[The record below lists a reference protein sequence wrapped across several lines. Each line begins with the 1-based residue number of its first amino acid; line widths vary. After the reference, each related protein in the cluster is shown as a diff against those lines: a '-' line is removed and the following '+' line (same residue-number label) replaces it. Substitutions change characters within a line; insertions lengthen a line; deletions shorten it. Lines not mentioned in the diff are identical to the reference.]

1 MFTTNRSPIRTTNI
15 DNSFNR
21 NQSPQIIK
29 IKKYDGELINYIYTK
44 GPKVLDYQDENSSLI
59 RNTFISNLND
69 QTNDSP
75 YSNYTYNSPIKVKK
89 KNKYEEKKYNNNNY
103 STNDSSIT
111 KLVGEVSSSYIKKI
125 KVTQNKIP
133 KKNSISNYL
142 IKSPDLIRKRNKN
155 GYNIINNEIYNGNT
169 FNKSKLLKIE
179 YKSKSIDVATEKER
193 KKAKFN
199 EENKSNVPEIKIIP
213 INLNKGGVVNLTLN
227 QIKKKYGEIEYV
239 KEEEKN
245 TFIQNYFREHKNN
258 KKEDNKEEESEYYNY
273 LKIEEFIQ
281 IIYNLILK
289 EKRYLLNKLKI
300 QRQYLQLKSIKRNLN
315 YHKPIVKQKR
325 KEDSVAS
332 LNQISN
338 YFLPTNSAHESLKS
352 LKENLLVNNFDISK
366 NDFDDYPSSFRNLKY
381 SEQNSLCFKGIKKTN
396 RKSINELSENLNY
409 KKLYENA
416 EENLNKIKKQ
426 GKNFGFL
433 YIRKKVNNIQ
443 YKPSKISSFK
453 EIEMDFPEDGDFM
466 YEAIKKKLQMKKR
479 VNNIEIQGIKKNP
492 YSWVQLP
499 FAIKNLLLDYIY
511 KQNCQVFMNK
521 LKNISLLNKQEQKL
535 KDNFKREENKILRK
549 YFNKYNYNVLKL
561 TDNEKLKKEKL
572 NKLTITK
579 EENFE
584 LERNIFDLSFHSDSF
599 YDMDNNMF
607 NSNLSLNYSFDKKRK
622 SIKELKLEN
631 IPKQRKIFK
640 NKIRSASRSISKIK
654 KELERKER
662 IRKRTLHF
670 VDRSKSKNNSVGSQ
684 KNYKK
689 IKVYKKV
696 YDNVTGYKFNLIP
709 KNFHRNDN
717 FNSENNSEIEHKNF
731 AEYLLNEDKNSKI
744 KRLVKYNQL
753 SHYFKFWKFAFK
765 KNNKP
770 KFYDIIKIMM
780 KCLFTDNVYVK
791 SAFMGELF
799 FIKGRYLFKWFWNTV
814 KNKKRKLRNK
824 KSSNIINI

>member
-69 QTNDSP
+69 HTNDSN

-227 QIKKKYGEIEYV
+227 QIKKKYGEREYV

-338 YFLPTNSAHESLKS
+338 FFLPTNSAHESLKS
-352 LKENLLVNNFDISK
+352 LKENLLVFFSYNFQYFHRIV
-366 NDFDDYPSSFRNLKY
+366 PLKY
-381 SEQNSLCFKGIKKTN
+381 KKYFYQYSDKL
-396 RKSINELSENLNY
+396 RKLLNY
-409 KKLYENA
+409 
-416 EENLNKIKKQ
+416 
-426 GKNFGFL
+426 
-433 YIRKKVNNIQ
+433 
-443 YKPSKISSFK
+443 
-453 EIEMDFPEDGDFM
+453 DC
-466 YEAIKKKLQMKKR
+466 
-479 VNNIEIQGIKKNP
+479 
-492 YSWVQLP
+492 
-499 FAIKNLLLDYIY
+499 NLLLSYH
-511 KQNCQVFMNK
+511 
-521 LKNISLLNKQEQKL
+521 
-535 KDNFKREENKILRK
+535 ILP
-549 YFNKYNYNVLKL
+549 F
-561 TDNEKLKKEKL
+561 
-572 NKLTITK
+572 
-579 EENFE
+579 
-584 LERNIFDLSFHSDSF
+584 
-599 YDMDNNMF
+599 
-607 NSNLSLNYSFDKKRK
+607 
-622 SIKELKLEN
+622 
-631 IPKQRKIFK
+631 
-640 NKIRSASRSISKIK
+640 
-654 KELERKER
+654 
-662 IRKRTLHF
+662 
-670 VDRSKSKNNSVGSQ
+670 
-684 KNYKK
+684 
-689 IKVYKKV
+689 
-696 YDNVTGYKFNLIP
+696 
-709 KNFHRNDN
+709 
-717 FNSENNSEIEHKNF
+717 
-731 AEYLLNEDKNSKI
+731 
-744 KRLVKYNQL
+744 
-753 SHYFKFWKFAFK
+753 
-765 KNNKP
+765 
-770 KFYDIIKIMM
+770 
-780 KCLFTDNVYVK
+780 
-791 SAFMGELF
+791 
-799 FIKGRYLFKWFWNTV
+799 
-814 KNKKRKLRNK
+814 
-824 KSSNIINI
+824 